1 MKDCS
6 HIQPAIDRQH
16 KNKKSCQH
24 FMSPHTIVFHTQTL
38 FRLLERLIFNITFYS
53 LSTYFSYISICYNNK
68 NNRSSVSY
76 ARYQLAVK
84 IQRYLTNNEFA
95 DHIDNDKTNDD
106 INNLQILTRK
116 ENNLKSSKGVTW
128 IDMICPKCNKNF
140 KKELRQYRHNHHC
153 CSRSCGS
160 KKLI

>member
-1 MKDCS
+1 MK
-6 HIQPAIDRQH
+6 I
-16 KNKKSCQH
+16 
-24 FMSPHTIVFHTQTL
+24 TLQTPYKEDWKFGYLVINPENRRTVIL
-38 FRLLERLIFNITFYS
+38 F
-53 LSTYFSYISICYNNK
+53 NNK

-76 ARYQLAVK
+76 ARYQLAIK
-84 IQRYLTNNEFA
+84 LQRYLTNNEFA

-116 ENNLKSSKGVTW
+116 ENNLKSNKGITW

-140 KKELRQYRHNHHC
+140 KKELRQYRHKNHC

-160 KKLI
+160 KKLA

>member
-1 MKDCS
+1 MKL
-6 HIQPAIDRQH
+6 
-16 KNKKSCQH
+16 
-24 FMSPHTIVFHTQTL
+24 TLQTPYKEDWKFGYLVINPENRRTVIL
-38 FRLLERLIFNITFYS
+38 F
-53 LSTYFSYISICYNNK
+53 NNK

-116 ENNLKSSKGVTW
+116 ENNLKSSKGITW
-128 IDMICPKCNKNF
+128 IDMICPKCNTTFLHQLVTIERNYNAVQCSKPSGKPDNQPAQG
-140 KKELRQYRHNHHC
+140 LQRRQEVR
-153 CSRSCGS
+153 
-160 KKLI
+160 